1 MEKTIEI
8 PFGAKDSELNGW
20 EYTIPENMEA
30 EIKDG
35 KIIVREKE
43 NEDEKIRKQIIGFF
57 SGRYA
62 LCNINTKDAIAY
74 LERQKYKENYDR
86 MAPIYEEKESFESAL
101 GKAWKFYNESASA
114 TVDGLEDNSRELTFA
129 KGFREGFI
137 YKERQKEQMSHLE
150 LKAGKWYIC
159 HRAFCA
165 RADHLTVKEGE
176 RFQCEKDGIV
186 KGFVIKEPER
196 YFKEC
201 SAPEPMEKEQKPA
214 ERSEKEERLMKALQT
229 SNARIA
235 ELVEENYNLKETK
248 QEWSEEDKEMLR
260 IISNRLEKFNEW
272 ATEQGYPIDDP
283 TMKQSPID
291 WLKSLRTHPH
301 WKPSEEQMEAL
312 SDAYVEAR
320 TFKMADILESLHQD
334 LEKL

>member
-8 PFGAKDSELNGW
+8 PFGAKDSESKGW

-62 LCNINTKDAIAY
+62 LCNINTKEAIAY
-74 LERQKYKENYDR
+74 LEKQKEQNEIFDVDKFFVGKDVTDFKKELFFLIR
-86 MAPIYEEKESFESAL
+86 GA
-101 GKAWKFYNESASA
+101 
-114 TVDGLEDNSRELTFA
+114 RELKPTDEEIWLNIENQIA
-129 KGFREGFI
+129 PNLI
-137 YKERQKEQMSHLE
+137 DILQKEQMSHLE

-201 SAPEPMEKEQKPA
+201 SAPEPMEKERQP
-214 ERSEKEERLMKALQT
+214 
-229 SNARIA
+229 
-235 ELVEENYNLKETK
+235 V
-248 QEWSEEDKEMLR
+248 EWSEEDEKRYESCLQRLGTGNPDQQETINSKWFKEHIR
-260 IISNRLEKFNEW
+260 P
-272 ATEQGYPIDDP
+272 Q
-283 TMKQSPID
+283 
-291 WLKSLRTHPH
+291 PH

>member
-1 MEKTIEI
+1 MNKEIEI
-8 PFGAKDSELNGW
+8 PEG
-20 EYTIPENMEA
+20 YEA
-30 EIKDG
+30 RIEGNKV
-35 KIIVREKE
+35 IIERKE
-43 NEDEKIRKQIIGFF
+43 SEDERIREWLIRFVEVRLPDAAEF
-57 SGRYA
+57 EPEYRAA
-62 LCNINTKDAIAY
+62 LAW
-74 LERQKYKENYDR
+74 LERQKEQNEIFDVDKFFVGKDVTDFKKELFFLIR
-86 MAPIYEEKESFESAL
+86 GA
-101 GKAWKFYNESASA
+101 
-114 TVDGLEDNSRELTFA
+114 RELKPTDEEIWLNIENQIA
-129 KGFREGFI
+129 PNLI
-137 YKERQKEQMSHLE
+137 DILQKEQMSHLE

-201 SAPEPMEKEQKPA
+201 SAPEPMEKEQKP
-214 ERSEKEERLMKALQT
+214 
-229 SNARIA
+229 
-235 ELVEENYNLKETK
+235 V
-248 QEWSEEDKEMLR
+248 EWSEEDKEMLR

-291 WLKSLRTHPH
+291 WLKSLRPQPH

-312 SDAYVEAR
+312 SDAYAEAR